1 MNPRKKV
8 MNKLVFLV
16 LAFCITLSP
25 YACGKTD
32 RPENDVDTISDD
44 DYEIYT
50 VVINKIKQEREKEVW
65 IANKTKYDQDNSE
78 KEFYNRFDW
87 VEEKLKVKIDGRIKD
102 DFYNK
107 NLKHYIF
114 ANKFSAIKGI
124 RVVSVQELDAMLADK
139 ENPWGMGEKSSGY
152 AGYAYLSRIG
162 FNNTKTKALLY
173 YESAYHF
180 LDGAGMCVLLE
191 KENNKWV
198 IKYELMLWIS

>member
-1 MNPRKKV
+1 
-8 MNKLVFLV
+8 MNKLVFLA

-32 RPENDVDTISDD
+32 VDTISDD

-50 VVINKIKQEREKEVW
+50 IVINKIKHEREKEVW
-65 IANKTKYDQDNSE
+65 IANQTKYDQDNSE
-78 KEFYNRFDW
+78 KEFYNRLDW
-87 VEEKLKVKIDGRIKD
+87 VEGRLKIKIDGRIKD

-124 RVVSVQELDAMLADK
+124 RVVSVQELDAMLNDK
-139 ENPWGMGEKSSGY
+139 ENPWGVGEKSSSY

-162 FNNTKTKALLY
+162 FDNTKTKALLY

>member
-1 MNPRKKV
+1 
-8 MNKLVFLV
+8 MNKLVFLA

-32 RPENDVDTISDD
+32 VDTISDD

-50 VVINKIKQEREKEVW
+50 IVINKIKHEREKEVW
-65 IANKTKYDQDNSE
+65 IANQTKYDQDNSE
-78 KEFYNRFDW
+78 KEFYNRLDW
-87 VEEKLKVKIDGRIKD
+87 VEGRLKMNYLGRIKD

-124 RVVSVQELDAMLADK
+124 RVVSVQELDAMLNDK
-139 ENPWGMGEKSSGY
+139 ENPWGVGEKSSSY

-162 FNNTKTKALLY
+162 FDNTKTKALLY

>member
-1 MNPRKKV
+1 
-8 MNKLVFLV
+8 MNKLVLLA

-32 RPENDVDTISDD
+32 VDTISDD

-50 VVINKIKQEREKEVW
+50 IVINKIKHEREKEVW
-65 IANKTKYDQDNSE
+65 IANQTKYDQDNSE
-78 KEFYNRFDW
+78 KEFYNRLDW
-87 VEEKLKVKIDGRIKD
+87 VEGRLKIKIDGRIKD

-124 RVVSVQELDAMLADK
+124 RVVSVQELDAMLNDK
-139 ENPWGMGEKSSGY
+139 ENPWGVGEKSSSY

-162 FNNTKTKALLY
+162 FDNTKTKALLY